1 MTGRMT
7 ATSNPRF
14 LHDAALDRAPVTLPI
29 PVDGRARVI
38 IDDVRPVVG
47 GVGTANA
54 TGDPNGINRI
64 KRVRGDVVAVSADLL
79 VDGHDKIA
87 GALLFRRGRNGGF
100 SETPLVDLGPGTDRF
115 GARFRVDEVGVWQY
129 TIEAWVDIYATWLWG
144 LGRKVNAGQDV
155 SLELR
160 EGAVL
165 VVAAAAR
172 AGGVDAQA
180 LKDAAARLTG
190 DAPQSERV
198 AIAQTPALV
207 DLMRHHADRSSA
219 RRLPAPLEITVD
231 PERAR
236 FSSWYEMFPRSMGKP
251 GQHGTFRTA
260 EAHLPAIAQM
270 GFDVV
275 YLPPIHPIG
284 RTYRKGP
291 NNTLNAGPDDP
302 GSPWAIGAEQ
312 GGHKAVHPQLGTL
325 DDFDHFVKAARDL
338 DIEVALDIAF
348 QASPDH
354 PAVREHPEWFV
365 TRADGTIQYAEN
377 PPKKYQDVY
386 PFHFSGTGWQAL
398 WQELC
403 DVFLFWVDQGVR
415 VFRVDNPHTKPLPFW
430 RWCIEQIK
438 ERHPDVIF
446 LSEAF
451 TRPKLMYAL
460 AKAGFSQSYTYFTW
474 RTSKAE
480 LTDYLTEITRGPVAE
495 FFRPNLWPNTPD
507 ILPEHLQVGTRATF
521 IARLILAGTLSSSY
535 GIYGPPYELMERTPR
550 EGAEEYVDNE
560 KFQIRH
566 WQFDRPDS
574 LRPVIR
580 RLNQIR
586 KDNVAL
592 HDNTSL
598 AFHNIN
604 NDLLLA
610 YSKRS
615 NDGEN
620 LIVTVVSLDGQHR
633 QSGWLEIDAGALGL
647 DPDETLQAHDL
658 LTDARYLWSGRR
670 VYVEIDPEVMPAHIF
685 RLRRKSRSERN
696 FEYYL

>member
-1 MTGRMT
+1 MT
-7 ATSNPRF
+7 ATLNPRSYP
-14 LHDAALDRAPVTLPI
+14 DAPTERAPAGHALPI

-38 IDDVRPVVG
+38 IDNVSPAVP
-47 GVGTANA
+47 GVGTAMA
-54 TGDPNGINRI
+54 VGDLHVVNRI
-64 KRVRGDVVAVSADLL
+64 KRVRGDVVFVSADLL

-100 SETPLVDLGPGTDRF
+100 SETPLADLGAGTDRF
-115 GARFRVDEVGVWQY
+115 GARFRVDEVGIWQY
-129 TIEAWVDIYATWLWG
+129 TIEAWVDTYATWLWG
-144 LGRKVNAGQDV
+144 LGRKANAGQDV

-160 EGAVL
+160 EGAAL
-165 VVAAAAR
+165 ITAAAAR
-172 AGGVDAQA
+172 ASGIDATALKEAAAHLVADGAQA
-180 LKDAAARLTG
+180 
-190 DAPQSERV
+190 ERV
-198 AIAQTPALV
+198 AAAQASALI
-207 DLMRHHADRSSA
+207 DLMRHHGDRSAA

-251 GQHGTFRTA
+251 GHHGTLHDA
-260 EAHLPAIAQM
+260 ETHLSAIAQM

-284 RTYRKGP
+284 RSHRKGP
-291 NNTLNAGPDDP
+291 NNTLTAGPNDP
-302 GSPWAIGAEQ
+302 GSPWAIGAAE
-312 GGHKAVHPQLGTL
+312 GGHKSVHPQLGTIEDL
-325 DDFDHFVKAARDL
+325 QHFVKAARAL

-354 PAVREHPEWFV
+354 PYVREHPEWFV
-365 TRADGTIQYAEN
+365 TRADGSIQYAEN

-386 PFHFSGTGWQAL
+386 PFDFSGTGWQSL

-403 DVFLFWVDQGVR
+403 DVFLFWIEQGVR

-451 TRPKLMYAL
+451 TRPKLMYNL

-474 RTSKAE
+474 RTSKRE
-480 LTDYLTEITRGPVAE
+480 LTEYLTEITRGPVAE

-507 ILPEHLQVGTRATF
+507 ILPEHLQVGTRGTF
-521 IARLILAGTLSSSY
+521 TSRLILAGTLSSSY

-566 WQFDRPDS
+566 WQLDRPDS

-586 KDNVAL
+586 KANPAL
-592 HDNTSL
+592 HDNASL
-598 AFHNIN
+598 TFHPID
-604 NDLLLA
+604 NDLLIA

-615 NDGEN
+615 ADGEN
-620 LIVTVVSLDGQHR
+620 LIVTVVNLDGRHR
-633 QSGWLEIDAGALGL
+633 QAGWLELDANALGL
-647 DPDETLQAHDL
+647 TADETVQAHDL
-658 LTDARYLWSGRR
+658 LTDARYLWGGRR
-670 VYVEIDPEVMPAHIF
+670 VYVELDPDVMPAHIF